1 MDHEAHLCNKFVNMK
16 SQRVKVEDSFAPA
29 LDDETETFEHLLAE
43 PKTEYVTVDGVLCF
57 GKENAEKC
65 LNFDDFSSGFDYGLN
80 TYSGGRHS
88 AHPRGLRSA
97 HPRQG
102 DYELELGV
110 LDGLLDEVEE
120 VEDIHATNGLAS
132 PCDDFLLDIGFT
144 GKVSE
149 LEFGPCERSHLGN
162 SESRSPGL
170 SGSSNSAV
178 GVSESSTV
186 TIQEFECK
194 NHSCPKASPHKFP
207 GDFRRKKRRQTP
219 VEGSTCPSSIRLQN
233 FDELDYD
240 QKSLVSGLLSNENE
254 KDSIEANKI
263 GAILKKKRLRKT
275 TQRLVED
282 SSKKKAKDLM
292 GSEKLSA
299 LAATEDLRL
308 KAGSQNKLH
317 HTRPRTLSSVPEED
331 SISDNLTL
339 SEFRIRIARPKKQAI
354 RTEFQ
359 PITSESED
367 EIVTTIFEKH
377 DRRKHQHIKFD
388 SEDEIV
394 TTKMSEKHDRRKH
407 QLVKSE
413 SEDETVTRRRST
425 RHNRRKHQPI
435 NSESED
441 EIVRRK
447 RSKKHDRRK
456 HQRMW
461 DVSEVMALVDG
472 ISEHGVGQWT
482 RIKRL
487 RFTSS
492 AYRTPI
498 DLRDK
503 WRNLLRSS
511 CRKKL
516 KKEVEEN
523 EENDMHLPQSLIY
536 RVRELAKKH
545 PYPRQRG
552 KKFAPAILPTESKGA
567 SSDLIIK
574 YVRRKNRS

>member
-1 MDHEAHLCNKFVNMK
+1 MFPLIFL
-16 SQRVKVEDSFAPA
+16 R
-29 LDDETETFEHLLAE
+29 
-43 PKTEYVTVDGVLCF
+43 
-57 GKENAEKC
+57 C
-65 LNFDDFSSGFDYGLN
+65 L
-80 TYSGGRHS
+80 
-88 AHPRGLRSA
+88 
-97 HPRQG
+97 
-102 DYELELGV
+102 
-110 LDGLLDEVEE
+110 
-120 VEDIHATNGLAS
+120 
-132 PCDDFLLDIGFT
+132 FLVADIGFT

-254 KDSIEANKI
+254 DSIEANKI

-339 SEFRIRIARPKKQAI
+339 SEFRIRIARPKKQV
-354 RTEFQ
+354 TVFCWEFN
-359 PITSESED
+359 P
-367 EIVTTIFEKH
+367 
-377 DRRKHQHIKFD
+377 
-388 SEDEIV
+388 
-394 TTKMSEKHDRRKH
+394 
-407 QLVKSE
+407 
-413 SEDETVTRRRST
+413 
-425 RHNRRKHQPI
+425 PY
-435 NSESED
+435 
-441 EIVRRK
+441 
-447 RSKKHDRRK
+447 
-456 HQRMW
+456 
-461 DVSEVMALVDG
+461 
-472 ISEHGVGQWT
+472 ISSNKT
-482 RIKRL
+482 
-487 RFTSS
+487 
-492 AYRTPI
+492 
-498 DLRDK
+498 
-503 WRNLLRSS
+503 
-511 CRKKL
+511 
-516 KKEVEEN
+516 
-523 EENDMHLPQSLIY
+523 
-536 RVRELAKKH
+536 
-545 PYPRQRG
+545 
-552 KKFAPAILPTESKGA
+552 
-567 SSDLIIK
+567 
-574 YVRRKNRS
+574 

>member
-207 GDFRRKKRRQTP
+207 GDFRRKKDVRHQLKEVP
-219 VEGSTCPSSIRLQN
+219 A
-233 FDELDYD
+233 
-240 QKSLVSGLLSNENE
+240 LVQS
-254 KDSIEANKI
+254 
-263 GAILKKKRLRKT
+263 
-275 TQRLVED
+275 
-282 SSKKKAKDLM
+282 
-292 GSEKLSA
+292 
-299 LAATEDLRL
+299 EDLRL

-456 HQRMW
+456 HQRM
-461 DVSEVMALVDG
+461 
-472 ISEHGVGQWT
+472 
-482 RIKRL
+482 
-487 RFTSS
+487 
-492 AYRTPI
+492 
-498 DLRDK
+498 
-503 WRNLLRSS
+503 
-511 CRKKL
+511 
-516 KKEVEEN
+516 
-523 EENDMHLPQSLIY
+523 
-536 RVRELAKKH
+536 
-545 PYPRQRG
+545 
-552 KKFAPAILPTESKGA
+552 
-567 SSDLIIK
+567 
-574 YVRRKNRS
+574 